1 VITHDTEPS
10 VTLGAR
16 HWEHTSWRE
25 SFYPGDMPDEWRLTY
40 YNTQFNCVFLDHACW
55 AGIADD
61 ELARWRD
68 DTHDHFVFLLEGD
81 SNTPPPAALGDKA
94 VLLPREDARLMWF
107 DRATDLKHLRDW
119 LTRVDAPGGR
129 RYLLSR
135 DADLGQMERV
145 STLLELLGC

>member
-1 VITHDTEPS
+1 MTTVNSDS
-10 VTLGAR
+10 AVTLGTL
-16 HWEHTSWRE
+16 HWEHASWRD

-40 YNTQFNCVFLDHACW
+40 YNTQFGCVFLEQACW
-55 AGIADD
+55 TGVADD
-61 ELARWRD
+61 VLARWHD

-81 SNTPPPAALGDKA
+81 AMTSPPAALGDKA
-94 VLLPREDARLMWF
+94 LVLPREDARLMWF
-107 DRATDLKHLRDW
+107 DRATDLKQLRDW
-119 LTRVDAPGGR
+119 LARVDARGGR